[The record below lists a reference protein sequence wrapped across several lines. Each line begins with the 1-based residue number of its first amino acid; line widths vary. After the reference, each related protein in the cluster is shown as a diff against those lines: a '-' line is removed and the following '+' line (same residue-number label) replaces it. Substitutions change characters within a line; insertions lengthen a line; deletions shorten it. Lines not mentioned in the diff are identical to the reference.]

1 MHKFN
6 ESSIIIMTYDNLP
19 EGFLL
24 ILHAESKIIMI
35 RNINVYKHSGE
46 KQPFSEDKLVS
57 SIIRAGATIE
67 LAQEV
72 ATELSKMLYDGIS
85 TREIYR
91 NAFRV
96 LKKKVRALAA
106 RYSLKNAIM
115 ELGPSG
121 YPFEKFVG
129 EILRKEGYQVKTGQ
143 IIQGHCIQ
151 HEVDVIAVNQHL
163 TIMAECKYGNDQR
176 KVSGVQVPLYVN
188 SRFQDIRQVWQNEP
202 GNRDMDFEGWIVTNT
217 RFSSDAETY
226 GTCAGLNMVSWNFP
240 ERGNLKNLVEKH
252 GLFPVTAL
260 TGLNRKQKMD
270 LVSRDI
276 ILIDHLEGKP
286 ELLRDF
292 DLTEKKIPEI
302 MEEISALR
310 AVARIL

>member
-1 MHKFN
+1 MKF
-6 ESSIIIMTYDNLP
+6 SKLQ

-24 ILHAESKIIMI
+24 ILHTEIKNIMT
-35 RNINVYKHSGE
+35 RKINVYKHSGE
-46 KQPFSEDKLVS
+46 KQPFSEEKLVS
-57 SIIRAGATIE
+57 SIIRAGATTE

-72 ATELSKMLYDGIS
+72 SSELNKLLYDGIS

-91 NAFRV
+91 NAFRI
-96 LKKKVRALAA
+96 LRKKMRSLAA

-129 EILRKEGYQVKTGQ
+129 EIFRKEGYQVKTGQ

-151 HEVDVIAVNQHL
+151 HEVDVIAVNRHL
-163 TIMAECKYGNDQR
+163 TIMAECKYGNDQG
-176 KVSGVQVPLYVN
+176 KVSSVQVPLYVN
-188 SRFQDIRQVWQNEP
+188 SRFHDIMQVWQKEP
-202 GNRDMDFEGWIVTNT
+202 GNQEMNFQGWIVTNT

-226 GTCAGLNMVSWNFP
+226 GTCAGLHMVSWNFP
-240 ERGNLKNLVEKH
+240 EKGNLKSLVEKN

-260 TGLNRKQKMD
+260 TGLNRKQKQE

-276 ILIDHLEGKP
+276 ILVDHLEGKP
-286 ELLRDF
+286 ELLKDF
-292 DLTEKKIPEI
+292 DLTEKKILEI
-302 MEEISALR
+302 MEEASALC